1 MFLNKMSGTK
11 IRSSS
16 RKKITISFV
25 IRDVDEKVNRAGVN
39 AVRLDPTNRILYTA
53 GRDSIIRMWD
63 IKDSDRGKVEV
74 RDDTGHQTC
83 ISLFCNL
90 VL

>member
-1 MFLNKMSGTK
+1 MSGTK

-16 RKKITISFV
+16 RKKTTISFV

-39 AVRLDPTNRILYTA
+39 AVRLDPTNQILYTA

-63 IKDSDRGKVEV
+63 IKNSDKGKVEV
-74 RDDTGHQTC
+74 RGGTGRKTC
-83 ISLFCNL
+83 MSMFCYL

>member
-1 MFLNKMSGTK
+1 MSGTK

-16 RKKITISFV
+16 RKKTTISFV
-25 IRDVDEKVNRAGVN
+25 IRDVDEQINRAGVN
-39 AVRLDPTNRILYTA
+39 AVRLDPTNQILYTA

-63 IKDSDRGKVEV
+63 IKDSDKGKVEV
-74 RDDTGHQTC
+74 RDSIGHQT
-83 ISLFCNL
+83 SVSMFCNL